1 MASKGDKKFWVRCT
15 EEEYKEIQTDAEK
28 EGLYMGDVM
37 LAKYFGYEIIKP
49 EKEIEIKEC
58 PMVILRGE
66 KKYKY
71 SRKYVVKAKPYL
83 KKLHLNLQHSQNI

>member
-1 MASKGDKKFWVRCT
+1 MASKGGKKFWVRCT
-15 EEEYKEIQTDAEK
+15 EEEYKDIRTNAEK

-49 EKEIEIKEC
+49 EKEIEIKES
-58 PMVILRGE
+58 PMVISRGK

-83 KKLHLNLQHSQNI
+83 KKVHPDLHSLK